1 MTAAP
6 APTPASTGSSRP
18 VVTRPTR
25 RGAELFM
32 IFFAV
37 VLAVGVTGT
46 ITAATDKHLDGKPI
60 MYGAVLLVMFGVAHF
75 VVRIYARYADPL
87 ILPLAAA
94 LNGIGVA
101 FIYRLDLAHTKSHWD
116 YASHQLMWTAIGIV
130 GFVAVLVLLRDH
142 KTLSRYAYTL
152 GFGGLG
158 LLAIPALLPAS
169 MSTVNGSKL
178 WIRAGAF
185 SIQPG
190 EFAKLA
196 LMVFF
201 AAYLVAKRDVLSL
214 ASKRVMGVDLPRP
227 RDLGPV
233 LIAWLASVGVLVLE
247 KDLGSSLLFFG
258 MFVVMLYV
266 ATERTSW
273 LLIGLA
279 LFIGGAF
286 IAWTLFAHVQE
297 RVTIWLDPW
306 KDYRG
311 NGYQIAQAQFS
322 LGSGGLLGSGP
333 GSGRPQLLLGE
344 ANSDFITATIAEE
357 LGLFGLTAILLMY
370 LLIVQRGLRTALTVR
385 DPFGKLLAGGLAFTL
400 GLQVFVIVG
409 GVTRLIPLT
418 GLTTPFLAQGGSS
431 LVANWMLVAVLLR
444 ISDAARRPSPAT
456 MSPPPPLANQPTQ
469 VVSR

>member
-6 APTPASTGSSRP
+6 APAPAKP

-32 IFFAV
+32 IIFAV
-37 VLAVGVTGT
+37 VLAIGVTGT
-46 ITAATDKHLDGKPI
+46 ITAATDKHLDSKPI
-60 MYGAVLLVMFGVAHF
+60 MYGLVLLVMFGVAHV
-75 VVRIYARYADPL
+75 VVRIYAKYADPL

-152 GFGGLG
+152 GFGGLF

-214 ASKRVMGVDLPRP
+214 ASKRVMGIDLPRP

-279 LFIGGAF
+279 LFVGGAF

-306 KDYRG
+306 KDYKG

-357 LGLFGLTAILLMY
+357 LGLFGLTAILVVY

-418 GLTTPFLAQGGSS
+418 GLTTPFLSQGGSS
-431 LVANWMLVAVLLR
+431 LVASWMLIALLMR
-444 ISDAARRPSPAT
+444 
-456 MSPPPPLANQPTQ
+456 
-469 VVSR
+469 V

>member
-1 MTAAP
+1 
-6 APTPASTGSSRP
+6 
-18 VVTRPTR
+18 
-25 RGAELFM
+25 M

-75 VVRIYARYADPL
+75 VVRVYAKYADPL

-306 KDYRG
+306 KDYKG

-357 LGLFGLTAILLMY
+357 LGLFGLTAILLVY

-444 ISDAARRPSPAT
+444 ISDAARRPAPAT
-456 MSPPPPLANQPTQ
+456 AAPPPPLANQPTQ

>member
-46 ITAATDKHLDGKPI
+46 ITAATDKHLDGKPL
-60 MYGAVLLVMFGVAHF
+60 MYGAVLLVMFGVAHV
-75 VVRIYARYADPL
+75 VVRIYAKYADPL

-130 GFVAVLVLLRDH
+130 GFVAVMVLLRDH

-152 GFGGLG
+152 GFGGLV

-214 ASKRVMGVDLPRP
+214 ASKRVMGIDLPRP

-279 LFIGGAF
+279 LFVGGAF
-286 IAWTLFAHVQE
+286 VAWTLFAHVQE

-306 KDYRG
+306 KDYKG
-311 NGYQIAQAQFS
+311 TGYQIAQAQFS
-322 LGSGGLLGSGP
+322 LGSGGLLGKGP

-357 LGLFGLTAILLMY
+357 LGLFGLTAILIMY

-444 ISDAARRPSPAT
+444 ISDAARRPAPPPAA
-456 MSPPPPLANQPTQ
+456 PPPLANQQTQ